1 MLYLG
6 NSLVDSE
13 KGFYQEKGGP
23 MMNLDMT
30 RLTITTVV
38 LKNKKGVAI
47 GRNTQKYCSKCGVG
61 PQDHCF

>member
-1 MLYLG
+1 
-6 NSLVDSE
+6 
-13 KGFYQEKGGP
+13 

-38 LKNKKGVAI
+38 LRNKKGVAI